1 MERWSERKSMQPVY
15 GDNASRNTVN
25 LNLSECF
32 FKLVDNSWRV
42 NRGTRYR
49 EGSLHT
55 KHQVTVKSFKKKNDG
70 VLFLLLTL
78 LVSTILDETLMAKA
92 KQNGVSGWA
101 LMVRRRT
108 SSLNFESKCT
118 LYQSKHYL
126 NFSWSQSTQFVSPH
140 KKFGVLSKALFF
152 RRF

>member
-1 MERWSERKSMQPVY
+1 MQPVY

-55 KHQVTVKSFKKKNDG
+55 KHQVTVKSFKKKKWRRF
-70 VLFLLLTL
+70 VLLLTL

-108 SSLNFESKCT
+108 SLNFESKCT
-118 LYQSKHYL
+118 LYQSKHHL

-140 KKFGVLSKALFF
+140 KKFDVLRKALFF

>member
-1 MERWSERKSMQPVY
+1 MAITLAGIQWILISVSVSSNSLIIREGSTGELVIAKEVCILNIRLQ
-15 GDNASRNTVN
+15 
-25 LNLSECF
+25 LNLS
-32 FKLVDNSWRV
+32 
-42 NRGTRYR
+42 
-49 EGSLHT
+49 
-55 KHQVTVKSFKKKNDG
+55 KKKNDG

-92 KQNGVSGWA
+92 KQNGVSRWA

-108 SSLNFESKCT
+108 SLNFESKCT

-140 KKFGVLSKALFF
+140 KKFDVLSKALFF